1 MSNYYHLLKHNA
13 ACELIDFQDGKWE
26 VQFTKP
32 NGEIVREKVDKDQIS
47 TLNCYDQESSY

>member
-1 MSNYYHLLKHNA
+1 VSNYYHLLKHNA

-32 NGEIVREKVDKDQIS
+32 NGEIVIEKVDKDQIS